1 LHKDAGERAAP
12 AALPQRS
19 LPAAS
24 RLSEHAPH
32 YPPAFLFFL
41 SQELDPTG
49 KFASEAKLWQWN
61 AADAAGKEV
70 EFASACT
77 PTGFDHANF
86 KCLGRKD
93 CSR

>member
-1 LHKDAGERAAP
+1 M
-12 AALPQRS
+12 
-19 LPAAS
+19 
-24 RLSEHAPH
+24 
-32 YPPAFLFFL
+32 
-41 SQELDPTG
+41 QELDPNG